1 MTSLAEAALDTSSA
15 TSSPASEA
23 ARFVINLCSSTTPMA
38 LVQPKTEELR
48 KFTFFVSR
56 RREEGRERFR
66 LHMGYFATA
75 EEGEEWLSAV
85 RDVYPGAWVGEAPGK
100 KLRGAAAE
108 AARRAP
114 IVSAPPPAMNLL
126 FDDAA
131 PVAAPAPVV
140 PAVVLAPAAATPV
153 APPPK
158 AALVTPA
165 AVVKVVEK
173 TAERPVE
180 KPVKSAPVAVAP
192 IVPKPVVQAPVE
204 MKSAAIDTTSLSNVR
219 EVIAS
224 LDFDAPAHVPTLSA
238 HVPTVQAVPTPSP
251 KAAPTK
257 APVASVAVA
266 PIKAAPVAPKPA
278 VQPKPVSAHKAV
290 PAQKAVAAPKTATPV
305 ASAVAPSLSDS
316 QVLRVLEER
325 RADNS
330 VPSASDSLADTAIA
344 LVRPEDTQTLRA
356 LKADLQSNAPA
367 QFAVQLDWSVTPLD
381 ITKVPPLAIFTA
393 YTLYTVETTRDGRT
407 WYGLRLGF
415 FTDAISAKQVAFYV
429 RSDFASVSVVPVSAI
444 EKSNAT
450 ADSHDSASLGTSK
463 DEPAAEDEFKLFDL
477 EPAAARVLPGVADAV
492 NGAAANTA
500 KPSAATKAPASRS
513 SRRPARGKARTNHAE
528 ESLEQ
533 TLEILG
539 ASDLAIDNG
548 RGELLNDSGVRHLS
562 VKVDKRTST
571 FSKLLDRLSDRMS
584 GR

>member
-15 TSSPASEA
+15 APASAGEA
-23 ARFVINLCSSTTPMA
+23 ARFVINLCSSTTPMS

-48 KFTFFVSR
+48 RFTFFVSR

-75 EEGEEWLSAV
+75 EEGEAWLSAV

-131 PVAAPAPVV
+131 PAPVAMPAAVPAVPKPVAVAKPVPDVQPVAVTKPAAVAQLVAAPA
-140 PAVVLAPAAATPV
+140 AAPMATPV
-153 APPPK
+153 
-158 AALVTPA
+158 V
-165 AVVKVVEK
+165 
-173 TAERPVE
+173 
-180 KPVKSAPVAVAP
+180 APVVA
-192 IVPKPVVQAPVE
+192 KAPVPAP
-204 MKSAAIDTTSLSNVR
+204 KSAAIDTTSLSNVR
-219 EVIAS
+219 EVIAA
-224 LDFDAPAHVPTLSA
+224 LDFDAPAAPANVPTLSA
-238 HVPTVQAVPTPSP
+238 HVPTSPSP
-251 KAAPTK
+251 KAT
-257 APVASVAVA
+257 SVRA
-266 PIKAAPVAPKPA
+266 KAA
-278 VQPKPVSAHKAV
+278 
-290 PAQKAVAAPKTATPV
+290 V
-305 ASAVAPSLSDS
+305 ASATVASPAAKVVPPAPKVEPAAVKIAPPPPKPLAAPATLSDS

-325 RADNS
+325 RAEGS
-330 VPSASDSLADTAIA
+330 APSASDSLADTAIA

-356 LKADLQSNAPA
+356 LKADLQCNAPA

-381 ITKVPPLAIFTA
+381 IAKVPPLAIFGA
-393 YTLYTVETTRDGRT
+393 YTLYTVETNRDGRT

-415 FTDAISAKQVAFYV
+415 FSDALSAKQVAYYV
-429 RSDFASVSVVPVSAI
+429 RSDFASVSVVPVSAM

-450 ADSHDSASLGTSK
+450 ADSHDAAAVGTSMGTDRK
-463 DEPAAEDEFKLFDL
+463 ASEEFKLFDL
-477 EPAAARVLPGVADAV
+477 EPAAPRVLPGVTDAAS
-492 NGAAANTA
+492 AAA
-500 KPSAATKAPASRS
+500 SAAAPQSTAIRP
-513 SRRPARGKARTNHAE
+513 SRRPARANARTGNAE
-528 ESLEQ
+528 DSLEQ

-571 FSKLLDRLSDRMS
+571 FSKLLDRLSDRIG